1 MNKFLIFFIVVNI
14 IYSCSPIN
22 KQHGYLLD
30 DVLVSSDK
38 ISKFE
43 VNITS
48 NTEIYEAMGSPSIE
62 IIDVNNVWIYLISLK
77 EKNIFEDDVITFQS
91 IFRFEFS
98 KDGIL
103 LNKSVI
109 TQDEFQVIAFSTEKT
124 KVRRDAYGI
133 TDQLYQAFTR
143 GE

>member
-1 MNKFLIFFIVVNI
+1 
-14 IYSCSPIN
+14 
-22 KQHGYLLD
+22 
-30 DVLVSSDK
+30 
-38 ISKFE
+38 
-43 VNITS
+43 
-48 NTEIYEAMGSPSIE
+48 MGSPSIE